1 MSLRSWKGGM
11 ECVGGGERDPKIFMG
26 VLMGLG
32 GGLGGSL
39 RSWKGNMERVWG
51 SEGNPKSL

>member
-1 MSLRSWKGGM
+1 M